1 MKCLQRWKSA
11 YDAGR
16 GRPSDRRAVVP
27 YSNNNNQVVLP
38 PGNSGRQYHRRICA
52 PSARVEVVMTPQGKQ
67 SKWYF
72 DHGFAEEMWGEE

>member
-1 MKCLQRWKSA
+1 MKLFPQKWKAA

-16 GRPSDRRAVVP
+16 GRPSDSRAVVP
-27 YSNNNNQVVLP
+27 YSNNNNQAVLP
-38 PGNSGRQYHRRICA
+38 PVNNGGRQYHRICA

-72 DHGFAEEMWGEE
+72 DHGFAMWWEE